1 MSAQLLII
9 GAGPAGIF
17 AAIAA
22 KETHPHLHVA
32 ILERSAQPLAKVKI
46 SGGGRCNVTHAC
58 FDPKELTRAYP
69 RGHKALLGPFTR
81 FQPRDTIAW
90 FLKRGVALKTEPD
103 GRVFPTSDSSQTII
117 DCLLAE
123 LHRLHIPLHL
133 SHPVHTVA
141 RTPTGFLVDDLPCT
155 HLLLATGS
163 SPHGHRFA
171 TALGHTIT
179 PLVPSLFTF
188 NVPTSPLLDLAGISV
203 PDTTLTTCGHT
214 ATGPLLLTHWGFS
227 GPAALKLSAFAARD
241 LHACHYKAALT
252 VQWGAPLATR
262 LRRRLTAPTSTY
274 TIDGKTTYKQEF
286 VTAGGVHLDEIN
298 FRTLESKLVPQLYF
312 AGEILDIDGIT
323 GGYNFQNC
331 WTTGYLAGA
340 SIAQ

>member
-1 MSAQLLII
+1 MRLIVV

-17 AAIAA
+17 AALTA
-22 KETHPHLHVA
+22 KQLHPQLEVL

-58 FDPKELTRAYP
+58 FEPKELIRAYP

-117 DCLLAE
+117 DCLLKE
-123 LHRLHIPLHL
+123 LRTLQISLQL
-133 SHPVHTVA
+133 GHPVHEIT
-141 RTPTGFLVDDLPCT
+141 RTPEGFSVDGLSCT

-163 SPHGHRFA
+163 SPHGHRWAAAF
-171 TALGHTIT
+171 GHTIV

-214 ATGPLLLTHWGFS
+214 TKGPVLLTHWGFS

-241 LHACHYKAALT
+241 LHACQYKAPLT
-252 VQWGAPLATR
+252 VQWGDPIPKN

-274 TIDGKTTYKQEF
+274 PIDGKTTYKQEF
-286 VTAGGVHLDEIN
+286 VTAGGIHLDEIS
-298 FRTLESKLVPQLYF
+298 FRTLESKLVPRLYF

-331 WTTGYLAGA
+331 WTTGHLAGHL
-340 SIAQ
+340 SCS